1 MSEGWIPPAHSS
13 LSNAAEEI
21 QLLASTTD
29 DGDRDMNNLLRDGNN
44 QRLSSLSERLS
55 SLGGEKCSRAT
66 SALRDSTRHNVQVS
80 KLKKK
85 KRDQPAGKTWWLN
98 CLIL

>member
-29 DGDRDMNNLLRDGNN
+29 DGDRDMNNLLGDDNN

-55 SLGGEKCSRAT
+55 GLGKFVIE
-66 SALRDSTRHNVQVS
+66 VFVS
-80 KLKKK
+80 PLQSYPMQHLHH
-85 KRDQPAGKTWWLN
+85 RLDQT
-98 CLIL
+98 

>member
-55 SLGGEKCSRAT
+55 SLGGEST
-66 SALRDSTRHNVQVS
+66 TALRDSTRHNVQVS

-85 KRDQPAGKTWWLN
+85 KRDQPAGKTWWSV
-98 CLIL
+98 